1 MISIQIKEA
10 QKVNG
15 DLSAFISFPYD
26 TELVGLM
33 RKQSSRFWHAANKE
47 WEVPANK
54 LLQIINSVK
63 DKEITITGDYKVS
76 NQKRSRY
83 QKDLIKINFL
93 TYQIEGLI

>member
-26 TELVGLM
+26 AELVGLM
-33 RKQSSRFWHAANKE
+33 RNQSSRFWHAANKE

-63 DKEITITGDYKVS
+63 DLYNSAVFGGNVKKVTIEM
-76 NQKRSRY
+76 N
-83 QKDLIKINFL
+83 
-93 TYQIEGLI
+93 

>member
-54 LLQIINSVK
+54 LLQIINPVK
-63 DKEITITGDYKVS
+63 DKEITSQIIKISPKEV
-76 NQKRSRY
+76 KK
-83 QKDLIKINFL
+83 QKDS
-93 TYQIEGLI
+93 